1 MCLGLYVGMYTLI
14 QVPLEDREVMYF
26 QKLQYQEATS
36 CLMWVLGNK
45 LPLEEEYVL
54 NPSIPK

>member
-26 QKLQYQEATS
+26 GSCSTKKLQVA
-36 CLMWVLGNK
+36 
-45 LPLEEEYVL
+45 
-54 NPSIPK
+54 